1 MLVYGSLTAYTQTTI
16 CEKAKSVVTALNK
29 NHYVPR
35 ALDEEFSEYLFDYFL
50 EAIDKQQLIF
60 SKEDYTQFL
69 SYKPKLSEE
78 ILENNCSFIATVD
91 SVYYQRLNEIRA
103 TIENINVSE
112 ISFTA
117 KDSIVFADKH
127 IFYSKKNK
135 LNSWTNFIK
144 VQALYDHFSQKD
156 SGSSDIVSQKTIEMA
171 IQTQMCIIDAKLKAT
186 DFVHDSYLNAIAN
199 AFDPHSNYF
208 SNDDKESFDSGLSKE
223 TKSVGIEI
231 TKNDLEQIEI
241 IGLIP
246 GGPAWKSNLLNE
258 KDIVLSVS
266 NGTEKKSFVCISL
279 QDALHFI
286 NSPDH
291 FTLIF
296 EVSKKNG
303 SNRRVTLTKEVLDVS
318 DNIIQSYV
326 LEGEKKVGYIYLPSF
341 YQEMDYSSYAI
352 PNGCA
357 NDISKELFKL
367 KREGIEALI
376 IDVRNNGGGSMLEAI
391 RLTGVF
397 IDYGAIAI
405 IDKLGE
411 GAMTVK
417 DMDRGVAFS
426 KPLVVMVNRTSA
438 SASELFAAAMQ
449 DQNRAVIVGGKTFG
463 KSTMQNVIP
472 LSAEGFLK
480 TTVGKFYRV
489 TGKSHQKTGIIPD
502 IELPSYY
509 SKMNISESMYPS
521 ALENTTITHKTY
533 YYPSKQ
539 LPIESLKS
547 LSKSRVDT
555 NSYFK
560 KIASMADFFYQQ
572 TNHISIP
579 LNYDQFSLYYEQ
591 MNLLYDGMVS
601 DFDNSAFTVQNP
613 VYLSNIGERTEIEK
627 SVNQQNIE
635 NIKND
640 IFIAESF
647 NVLKDLITD

>member
-1 MLVYGSLTAYTQTTI
+1 
-16 CEKAKSVVTALNK
+16 
-29 NHYVPR
+29 
-35 ALDEEFSEYLFDYFL
+35 
-50 EAIDKQQLIF
+50 
-60 SKEDYTQFL
+60 
-69 SYKPKLSEE
+69 
-78 ILENNCSFIATVD
+78 
-91 SVYYQRLNEIRA
+91 
-103 TIENINVSE
+103 
-112 ISFTA
+112 
-117 KDSIVFADKH
+117 
-127 IFYSKKNK
+127 
-135 LNSWTNFIK
+135 
-144 VQALYDHFSQKD
+144 
-156 SGSSDIVSQKTIEMA
+156 
-171 IQTQMCIIDAKLKAT
+171 
-186 DFVHDSYLNAIAN
+186 
-199 AFDPHSNYF
+199 
-208 SNDDKESFDSGLSKE
+208 
-223 TKSVGIEI
+223 
-231 TKNDLEQIEI
+231 
-241 IGLIP
+241 
-246 GGPAWKSNLLNE
+246 
-258 KDIVLSVS
+258 
-266 NGTEKKSFVCISL
+266 
-279 QDALHFI
+279 
-286 NSPDH
+286 
-291 FTLIF
+291 
-296 EVSKKNG
+296 
-303 SNRRVTLTKEVLDVS
+303 
-318 DNIIQSYV
+318 
-326 LEGEKKVGYIYLPSF
+326 
-341 YQEMDYSSYAI
+341 MDYSSYAI